1 MITKFS
7 VLNYARI
14 FIVVVAISR
23 LFSIATASELYPNAL
38 MKHEAQ
44 WLIKVLEQA
53 HYNKVSVRDLNST
66 AFVDEFI
73 SKLDKQKLYFTLD
86 DVNDIHLKY
95 DKTMATHL
103 LEGNLLPGFE
113 IYNQYKSKAVSRL
126 TWVLEQLNKD
136 PDLFHEG
143 NFTINR
149 DEEDWAQNENQ
160 LEPIWKNLIKSDF
173 LREVLLQIDKNE
185 TAQKVNPQDL
195 KEYRGREPN

>member
-95 DKTMATHL
+95 YKTMATHL

-149 DEEDWAQNENQ
+149 DEEEWAHN
-160 LEPIWKNLIKSDF
+160 
-173 LREVLLQIDKNE
+173 
-185 TAQKVNPQDL
+185 
-195 KEYRGREPN
+195 

>member
-1 MITKFS
+1 MITRFS
-7 VLNYARI
+7 ILSFIRI
-14 FIVVVAISR
+14 FIVFAATSR
-23 LFSIATASELYPNAL
+23 FFTLATASELYPNAL

-53 HYNKVSVRDLNST
+53 HYNKVSVSDLNTT

-73 SKLDKQKLYFTLD
+73 SKLDKQKLYFTSD
-86 DVNDIHLKY
+86 EVKDIHLKY

-113 IYNQYKSKAVSRL
+113 IYNHYKSKAVSRL
-126 TWVLEQLNKD
+126 TWVLKELKKN
-136 PDLFHEG
+136 PDLYIEG

-160 LEPIWKNLIKSDF
+160 LELIWQNLIRSDF

-185 TAQKVNPQDL
+185 SVQRIN
-195 KEYRGREPN
+195 